1 MQNAE
6 CSLVSFMRK
15 LSIVVLW
22 LVVAWSL
29 IACSPRDLL
38 SRRLA
43 ADLIEGSDTF
53 KAPQAIFLRTGI
65 VSNKDYLSPESLVLQ
80 HHGWV
85 SATTAPCPPA
95 LVPPP
100 CWDVVLTPSGVETIR
115 PLLAPADAGKP
126 LFSLPA
132 ARRELVAVTG
142 VSKQGNVADVDFIWR
157 WQPLFGITFL
167 ALVNSAWMLIVR
179 AIYARIDKE
188 NLSSVATWSCAF
200 FGFTLSLLGQFYVLP
215 YRETAP
221 PAALFVLA
229 TGASASPL
237 LVYLLYRA
245 FKPNACR

>member
-1 MQNAE
+1 
-6 CSLVSFMRK
+6 MRK

-157 WQPLFGITFL
+157 WQPLNEVGA
-167 ALVNSAWMLIVR
+167 ALYSGDLHYRSTAGFRNYDDGWRIV
-179 AIYARIDKE
+179 
-188 NLSSVATWSCAF
+188 
-200 FGFTLSLLGQFYVLP
+200 Q
-215 YRETAP
+215 AP
-221 PAALFVLA
+221 PRPSQTLDDAL
-229 TGASASPL
+229 
-237 LVYLLYRA
+237 
-245 FKPNACR
+245 KNAEPEP